1 MKKLL
6 SLICILFLF
15 SSLTYSQENYKK
27 IKIIS
32 ENLKSDIELLRTHGV
47 IFDEG
52 FIEKGKSISVFLS
65 SSDFAR
71 LQQSGVRYEIEI
83 DDWDVYYKNLPPL
96 SESEKLATITESKTN
111 FGVEGL
117 TYGSMGGFYT
127 YAEINAQLDS
137 MKARFPNL
145 ITSKIN
151 IGTSLEGRVI
161 YAVKI
166 SDNPDVTENEARAL
180 YTALTHAREPG
191 GMMAV
196 MYYMF
201 YLLENYNTNPAVKYL
216 VDNREIYFI
225 PCVNPDGYEY
235 NRSTNP
241 NGGGMFRK
249 NRRNNG
255 SSYGVDLNRNFG
267 PMAYWNAPGGGSSTT
282 PSADDYRGTAPF
294 SEPEGVV
301 IKNFLAGKNFK
312 TALNYHTYSNL
323 LIFPYGCFS
332 YLTPDSTIFWEYSGD
347 MTAMNGYTPG
357 TASQLLY
364 PVRGAFDDYF
374 YDGEPEANGKIF
386 AMTPECGGSADGFW
400 PPQSRIFPIAQENLS
415 PNLYY
420 TWVAGDY
427 VSLSSYQFNQ
437 QYISSGDN
445 IQLSLIM
452 KNKGLSEASNLT
464 VTLESLSGFVNV
476 TSGTVNIT
484 SVPPRGTFST
494 TTPMLFSV
502 SPTTPIDTTCKLKLT
517 TSKNGVVM
525 AVDTISFT
533 TGVPQFVFAD
543 TTNNPL
549 NLWTVS
555 ATPANPKWEASTTDF
570 HSAPT
575 SYTDSKSGNYSANA
589 TVTIAT
595 TNQISLAGYNN
606 PKLSFWSK
614 WETESEYDCG
624 VLMISTNNGTSW
636 TALAGSLTKPAS
648 GIGRQIPAGMPVYE
662 GFSPEWR
669 KEEIN
674 LSAYANK
681 NIKLKFEL
689 RSDVGLEDDGW
700 YIDDIGIYVYT
711 ALPVELTSFT
721 AERNNDLVTLKWVT
735 ASELNNRGFEVQRS
749 LDGSNWG
756 LSGSVTGAGT
766 KTGTTEYTFTDR
778 FPSNESVYYRLKQTD
793 FDGTF
798 KFYGAVEVKGNSEM
812 VYDLYQNYP
821 NPFNPETVIKYS
833 LASDGMVTLSIYDIL
848 GTKITTL
855 VNEAKKAGTH
865 QVSFK
870 PGELPS
876 GIYFYELV
884 TPNFTKKLKMLL
896 LK

>member
-6 SLICILFLF
+6 SLFCLLILL

-32 ENLKSDIELLRTHGV
+32 ENLKSDIELLRTFGV
-47 IFDEG
+47 VVDEG
-52 FIEKGKSISVFLS
+52 FVEKGKSISVFLS
-65 SSDFAR
+65 ASDFVR

-83 DDWDVYYKNLPPL
+83 DDWDGYYKNLPVL
-96 SESEKLATITESKTN
+96 SESEKQATISDSKTN

-117 TYGSMGGFYT
+117 TYGSMGGYYT
-127 YAEINAQLDS
+127 YTEINAQLDS

-166 SDNPDVTENEARAL
+166 SDNPDVSENEARAL
-180 YTALTHAREPG
+180 YTAITHAREPG
-191 GMMAV
+191 GMMTV

-267 PMAYWNAPGGGSSTT
+267 PMAYWNAAGGGSSTI
-282 PSADDYRGTAPF
+282 PSEDDYRGTAPF

-301 IKNFLAGKNFK
+301 IKNFLSGKNFK

-323 LIFPYGCFS
+323 LIYPYGCFS
-332 YLTPDSTIFWEYSGD
+332 YLTPDSAIFSEFAGD
-347 MTAMNGYTPG
+347 ITAMNGYTPG

-364 PVRGAFDDYF
+364 PVRGGFDDYF

-386 AMTPECGGSADGFW
+386 AMTPECGGSSDGFW
-400 PPQSRIFPIAQENLS
+400 PPQSRIFPIAQENLN

-427 VSLSSYQFNQ
+427 VSLTSYEFNQ

-445 IQLSLIM
+445 IQMNLTM

-476 TSGTVNIT
+476 TSGTVNIA
-484 SVPPRGTFST
+484 SVPSRGTFTT

-502 SPTTPIDTTCKLKLT
+502 SPTAPIDTTCKLKLT

-525 AVDTISFT
+525 AVDTISFI
-533 TGVPQFVFAD
+533 TGVPQFMFAD
-543 TTNNPL
+543 TTGNPV
-549 NLWTVS
+549 NLWTVT
-555 ATPANPKWEASTTDF
+555 ATPTTPKWEATTTDF
-570 HSAPT
+570 HSAPN
-575 SYTDSKSGNYSANA
+575 SYTDSKTGNYLANA
-589 TVTIAT
+589 TVTIAST
-595 TNQISLAGYNN
+595 DQISLVGYNN

-614 WETESEYDCG
+614 WATESEYDCG

-636 TALAGSLTKPAS
+636 TALAGSLTKAAS
-648 GIGRQIPAGMPVYE
+648 GLGKQVPAGMPVYE
-662 GFSPEWR
+662 GTSPNWKR
-669 KEEIN
+669 EEIN

-681 NIKLKFEL
+681 TIKLKFEL
-689 RSDVGLEDDGW
+689 RSDQSLQADGW

-721 AERNNDLVTLKWVT
+721 AARNNDLVTLKWVT
-735 ASELNNRGFEVQRS
+735 ASELNNKGFEVQRS
-749 LDGSNWG
+749 LDGSNWS
-756 LSGSVTGAGT
+756 LSGSVVGAGT
-766 KTGTTEYTFTDR
+766 KTGITEYTFTDR

-793 FDGTF
+793 FDGSF
-798 KFYGAVEVKGNSEM
+798 KFYGAVEVQGNSEM

-833 LASDGMVTLSIYDIL
+833 LASDGMVTLNIYDIL
-848 GTKITTL
+848 GTKISTL
-855 VNEAKKAGTH
+855 VNETQKAGTH

-884 TPNFTKKLKMLL
+884 TPNFTKKLKMLF